1 MHLQDPGS
9 LESPTVHYPRQDLRQ
24 PEHSFLRPLLANF
37 GSS

>member
-9 LESPTVHYPRQDLRQ
+9 LESPTVHYPWQELHR
-24 PEHSFLRPLLANF
+24 PEHSFLRLLLANF